1 MRKLLVVILL
11 LIFLAL
17 NIFSAL
23 RESLTYDEPVH
34 LKAGIEEWQTKIFS
48 LDANNP
54 PLIREITALPMLFGA
69 QKLIS
74 SPYPAHQYLPSRL
87 MITFLGLILAVV
99 VFKYIEKH
107 FGWKPAL
114 FSLILF
120 VFEPNV
126 LAYSHYVTL
135 DLGTVLFFFL
145 AYLSFLRFLDKP
157 DFKNGL
163 TWSLF
168 FGLAMASK
176 VTIIP
181 ALCLSFLVMVVIK
194 RKSLNQF
201 FWKKAFLGI
210 IFSLLVV
217 WTTYFFTFS
226 PVIAER
232 KDPNRL
238 SEKILVFAEKKSYQ
252 FLKNFI
258 YFGKGKPVP
267 LGYFLT
273 TIKNGL
279 VYNLQPHR
287 TEFLGQFYPDN
298 RFYFLPTIIALKTP
312 LPLLILFFV
321 GIFLAC
327 KKREKII
334 LSMIMPIFF
343 LVFFFSFGHIYPR
356 LRYALAIYPFIII
369 VASFGA
375 GVLLKKRLGQM
386 ILGLILL
393 WYVVGTLSVLPHFIS
408 FANEIAGL
416 KDKRL
421 FLFSD
426 SNYDWGQSLFDL
438 KEYVGEENIA
448 ILYLSYFGQDN
459 PNEYGFVADRPYGV
473 KLEERCPFYSV
484 VLKDEGKKVLAISL
498 SNYYYCDYFQQDKFA
513 KKKVSQV
520 VGDSI
525 LIFNSQ

>member
-1 MRKLLVVILL
+1 MKKLLVVILL
-11 LIFLAL
+11 LIFLVL
-17 NIFSAL
+17 NIFSSL
-23 RESLTYDEPVH
+23 RESLTYDESVH

-54 PLIREITALPMLFGA
+54 PLIREIAVLPAIFGF

-74 SPYPAHQYLPSRL
+74 SSFPAHQYLPSRL
-87 MITFLGLILAVV
+87 MITFLGLILAVA
-99 VFKYIEKH
+99 VFKYVEKH
-107 FGWKPAL
+107 FGWKLAL

-120 VFEPNV
+120 VFEPNI

-145 AYLSFLRFLDKP
+145 AYLSFLRFLDKS

-163 TWSLF
+163 IWGLF

-176 VTIIP
+176 ITIIP
-181 ALCLSFLVMVVIK
+181 ALCLSFLATVVIK
-194 RKSLNQF
+194 RKSLSQF

-238 SEKILVFAEKKSYQ
+238 SERILVFAEKKNYQ
-252 FLKNFI
+252 FLKNFV

-267 LGYFLT
+267 LGYFLAT
-273 TIKNGL
+273 VKNGL
-279 VYNLQPHR
+279 VYNLQSHR

-334 LSMIMPIFF
+334 LLMVTPTFF

-356 LRYALAIYPFIII
+356 LRYALAIYPFIVF

-375 GVLLKKRLGQM
+375 SVLLKKRLGQM
-386 ILGLILL
+386 VLGLIFV
-393 WYVVGTLSVLPHFIS
+393 WYVVGTLSVFPHFIS
-408 FANEIAGL
+408 FANEMAGS
-416 KDKRL
+416 KNKRL

-426 SNYDWGQSLFDL
+426 SNYDWGQGLFDL
-438 KEYVGEENIA
+438 KDYVEKENIA
-448 ILYLSYFGQDN
+448 TLYLSYFGTDN
-459 PNEYGFVADRPYGV
+459 PENYGLVADKPFGE
-473 KLEERCPFYSV
+473 KFEERCPLYSIKTANQGEKIV
-484 VLKDEGKKVLAISL
+484 AISL
-498 SNYYYCDYFQQDKFA
+498 TNYYYCGYWQQEEFGKEKIKDVIGK
-513 KKKVSQV
+513 
-520 VGDSI
+520 SI
-525 LIFNSQ
+525 LVFK